1 MERNFW
7 LRGSRLLAAGVIG
20 LALLISGGAI
30 ADEVE
35 AAEPQDLEVEELG
48 DLPIED
54 LLSVDIT
61 SLDLT
66 LEDMLDIDVD
76 GADARSLIFY
86 GFVRANMERVFHIP
100 SLNGAG
106 ETTFSNDPMEWD
118 FPGVHLY
125 GFARPVS
132 FVDTLIN
139 IEGNHEGVIFRE
151 GWGNVRIDKALQA
164 RAGKMYRRF
173 GLFNEKLD
181 QFPTFLGIEP
191 PELFDKDHLLLTRTT
206 NFAVHGSREFGDYTA
221 SYFLTTGNGEAG
233 AEKDVYPLGWDLRV
247 KGKSFQVGTS
257 GFLSSMGGGG
267 TSSTTGVGDGSPR
280 GGVLPWMSEDEYVV
294 FGFFGEYVWKR
305 LLLQAAY
312 WQANHEANRDSF
324 GTMTVGN
331 EAGINPRQASR
342 FFGANAACVT
352 TSSCVEGDVI
362 GPVDYTVRTFYV
374 RAGYTIPTSWGAFT
388 PYVFVDWMNHPEVI
402 ANKGYGGD
410 NESGVA
416 DDGKFW
422 KPSVGVVYKPHES
435 VAIKLD
441 SSAHI
446 QKFNGKTEVYPE
458 VRLDIS
464 FAFKMFDKAF
474 GG

>member
-1 MERNFW
+1 MGRNFS
-7 LRGSRLLAAGVIG
+7 LRESILLAAGAIG
-20 LALLISGGAI
+20 LALLVSGGAI
-30 ADEVE
+30 AAEE
-35 AAEPQDLEVEELG
+35 QAAEPQDLGVEELG

-54 LLSVDIT
+54 LLSIDIT

-86 GFVRANMERVFHIP
+86 GFARANMERVFHIP
-100 SLNGAG
+100 SLNGSG
-106 ETTFSNDPMEWD
+106 GTTFSNDPLEWS

-151 GWGNVRIDKALQA
+151 GWGNIRIDKALQV

-206 NFAVHGSREFGDYTA
+206 YFAVHGAKQFGDYTA
-221 SYFLTTGNGEAG
+221 SYFLTTGNGEGG
-233 AEKDVYPLGWDLRV
+233 AEDDVYPLGWDFRV
-247 KGKSFQVGTS
+247 KGKSFQAGTS
-257 GFLSSMGGGG
+257 GFLSSMAGGD

-280 GGVLPWMSEDEYVV
+280 GGVLPWMSGDDYVV

-312 WQANHEANRDSF
+312 WQANHEADRDPAD
-324 GTMTVGN
+324 TAMT
-331 EAGINPRQASR
+331 AGINPRQASR
-342 FFGANAACVT
+342 FFRTNPGCVA
-352 TSSCVEGDVI
+352 TSTCVPGDVRV
-362 GPVDYTVRTFYV
+362 PADYTVRTFYL
-374 RAGYTIPTSWGAFT
+374 RAGYTFPTSWGAFT
-388 PYVFVDWMNHPEVI
+388 PYVFVDWMDHPEVI
-402 ANKGYGGD
+402 RNKGWGGD
-410 NESGVA
+410 NESGLS

-422 KPSVGVVYKPHES
+422 KPSVGIVYKPHES

-446 QKFNGKTEVYPE
+446 QDFNGKREVYPE

-464 FAFKMFDKAF
+464 FAFKMFETAF
-474 GG
+474 GR